1 MGCREAVIRLDKL
14 EAPYPPP
21 ESVLAA
27 LEKGLQELNRYSDEG
42 LAEELRSEL
51 ASHHGLEEDSVT
63 LLGSRATAVLAV
75 LGLVARLRKRR
86 PRLVAPSPGLQELRR
101 LLESHADGVIE
112 VALVE
117 QDESWRIPLD
127 ELLGEIGKA
136 DLVVLDNPS
145 DPTGSLI
152 LRSLGEARDLLEE
165 ACRRETIVLM
175 DESFYEF
182 SGFSIADLVE
192 PYPCLIVMRSME
204 QAYALAGTGLAY
216 LVSSD
221 KLAQEL
227 SRLAPLPSRL
237 SLLAG
242 LAALRNQGYYFK
254 MVERLIAE
262 RERTR
267 QLLLG
272 LSGVYAYRSWSSFLL
287 IRTSI
292 ERVAEKLCSQGVAV
306 AGTTLGNNYA
316 RISIGNQGDNNSL
329 LAALT
334 RLLMEESKLS

>member
-1 MGCREAVIRLDKL
+1 MGCREAIIRLDKL
-14 EAPYPPP
+14 EVPYPPP

-27 LEKGLQELNRYSDEG
+27 LEKGLQELNRYSEEG

-51 ASHHGLEEDSVT
+51 ARHHGIEESMIT
-63 LLGSRATAVLAV
+63 LLGGRAAAVPAV

-86 PRLVAPSPGLQELRR
+86 PRVVAPSPGLQELRG
-101 LLESHADGVIE
+101 LLESHADDVTE
-112 VALVE
+112 VALLE
-117 QDESWRIPLD
+117 QGESWRIPLD
-127 ELLGEIGKA
+127 KLLGETSRA

-152 LRSLGEARDLLEE
+152 LRSLGEARDLLGE
-165 ACRRETIVLM
+165 ACRRETIVLV

-182 SGFSIADLVE
+182 SGFSVAELAE
-192 PYPCLIVMRSME
+192 SYPCLIVMRSME
-204 QAYALAGTGLAY
+204 QAYALASTGLAY
-216 LVSSD
+216 LVSSER
-221 KLAQEL
+221 LAQEL
-227 SRLAPLPSRL
+227 SRLAPPPSRL

-306 AGTTLGNNYA
+306 AETTLGNNYA

-334 RLLMEESKLS
+334 RLLLEESKLS